1 MEGTPDQDQYLTALQ
16 VAQEMGVSDQTVYNW
31 IREKRLPA
39 TKIARSVRVR
49 RSDLERMIAA
59 HSTTVPGGSEEG
71 FWDDG
76 SAQDFQLPGSRA
88 RPDQR

>member
-1 MEGTPDQDQYLTALQ
+1 LSPLE
-16 VAQEMGVSDQTVYNW
+16 VAEQLGVSDQTVYNW

-59 HSTTVPGGSEEG
+59 HSTTDPAGGEEG
-71 FWDDG
+71 FWDDP
-76 SAQDFQLPGSRA
+76 SAQDFQMPSSRG
-88 RPDQR
+88 